1 MCACGVAWGGVHMS
15 VVLLFGW
22 AGVPGTRL
30 DYLGWDGGGVVVVVS
45 AAVGRVHRRGALSV
59 RPVALVVYTGC
70 AVGLDGHGW
79 TGGCWTAH
87 DPVGPILQV
96 LTWARQGWH
105 PGPQSCACVYVRVK
119 GCRWLGLGRGE
130 GGGCGSGGGR
140 GVVVAWLVAGVCEL
154 SPGELPFWRG
164 CRLSGTSVA
173 G

>member
-130 GGGCGSGGGR
+130 GVGCGSGGRER
-140 GVVVAWLVAGVCEL
+140 GGSCVAGGWWV
-154 SPGELPFWRG
+154 
-164 CRLSGTSVA
+164 
-173 G
+173 